1 MDDRRTPRTATLLRV
16 GQAAEILGVGVDT
29 IRRWEAEG
37 RLGIVRSAGGQRQ
50 VPIAEVTRLLAERR
64 AAVPDRPIVAQSARN
79 RFTGI
84 VTRIEQDRVAAV
96 VEVQAGPHRLV
107 SLMTS
112 EAVDD
117 LGLRIGDEA
126 VCVVK
131 ATNVIVEIPAGRP
144 HRASEA
150 GSP

>member
-1 MDDRRTPRTATLLRV
+1 MEPRPAPPETLLRV

-29 IRRWEAEG
+29 IRRWETEG
-37 RLGIVRSAGGQRQ
+37 RIATARSAGGQRL
-50 VPIAEVTRLLAERR
+50 VPINEVTRLLGERR
-64 AAVPDRPIVAQSARN
+64 AAGTERPIVAQSARN

-112 EAVDD
+112 EAVDE

-126 VCVVK
+126 ICVVK
-131 ATNVIVEIPAGRP
+131 ATNVIVEIPAGRA
-144 HRASEA
+144 HRPSESA
-150 GSP
+150 DR